1 MHIAVAQ
8 EIENLLKPSL
18 NALCS
23 ALCTKVEA
31 FKDIIKI
38 GRTHLQVSNH
48 QWWRFSIQNY
58 LGQGVTILL
67 VHQVQHHLLE
77 DDYTMWREIFWVLC
91 RKSNAFVYCYLQDA
105 VPLTLGQEFG
115 AYLHQVQTGIE
126 RIDATMSHLYE
137 LAAGILAFFLFMG
150 KNLGSKL

>member
-23 ALCTKVEA
+23 ALRTKVEA

-38 GRTHLQVSNH
+38 GRTHLQVSNYH
-48 QWWRFSIQNY
+48 WCRFSIQNY
-58 LGQGVTILL
+58 LGVTILL

-77 DDYTMWREIFWVLC
+77 DNYTMWREIF
-91 RKSNAFVYCYLQDA
+91 
-105 VPLTLGQEFG
+105 
-115 AYLHQVQTGIE
+115 
-126 RIDATMSHLYE
+126 
-137 LAAGILAFFLFMG
+137 
-150 KNLGSKL
+150 